1 MAYLCLVKRA
11 PYPVARRDTSHPY
24 IIYMKRLTPKHKA
37 VLQHSLLTLGL
48 LVGAERAAAQTTE
61 VYRPVLTAMPSLQI
75 APDARSAALGDQGV
89 ATTPDVYAQHWNPAK
104 YAFLPERAGLSLGYT
119 PWLSRLTSG
128 IALMQLGGYYSFG
141 GETPQAVGASLRYF
155 ASGTQVRYDA
165 QGNSLG
171 DIRPNEYALDLSY
184 SRALSRSFS
193 LAVALRYMHSALDGS
208 GDQRAGSAFAA
219 DVAGYLQR
227 DLRIGTTESL
237 WTLGFNLSNIGTK
250 MSFDDGL
257 TSSFIP
263 TKLSLGTGLTY
274 PIDQVH
280 SLALHIEASKLLVP
294 SPIMG
299 DDAAARQRYYDTSSI
314 AGIFR
319 SLSDAPDGL
328 KEELH
333 EVRWALGAEYSFDKR
348 FYVRLGYSYLH
359 PTKGNLQALTTGVG
373 LRLKAF
379 RLDASYLISTIKHN
393 PLDQT
398 FRLSLGLDYEG
409 LRELLK

>member
-1 MAYLCLVKRA
+1 
-11 PYPVARRDTSHPY
+11 
-24 IIYMKRLTPKHKA
+24 MKRLIPKHKA
-37 VLQHSLLTLGL
+37 VLQHSLLALGL
-48 LVGAERAAAQTTE
+48 LVGAGQAAAQTTE
-61 VYRPVLTAMPSLQI
+61 VYRPILTAMPSLQI

-128 IALMQLGGYYSFG
+128 IALMQLGGYYSLG

-171 DIRPNEYALDLSY
+171 DVRPNEYALDLSY

-227 DLRIGTTESL
+227 DLRIGSSESL

-263 TKLSLGTGLTY
+263 TKLSLGTGL
-274 PIDQVH
+274 
-280 SLALHIEASKLLVP
+280 S
-294 SPIMG
+294 
-299 DDAAARQRYYDTSSI
+299 
-314 AGIFR
+314 
-319 SLSDAPDGL
+319 
-328 KEELH
+328 
-333 EVRWALGAEYSFDKR
+333 
-348 FYVRLGYSYLH
+348 
-359 PTKGNLQALTTGVG
+359 
-373 LRLKAF
+373 
-379 RLDASYLISTIKHN
+379 
-393 PLDQT
+393 
-398 FRLSLGLDYEG
+398 
-409 LRELLK
+409 